1 MKKLDLTRF
10 NEGLTSEQDREV
22 AQTYIEILRL
32 EKEIAKLKQDNFD
45 KVLEIVKDRK
55 DDNNNYLN
63 LKLIEPT
70 TRKSLDK
77 DKVES
82 KLSEEDFQECF
93 KEIEIKATLR
103 LLK

>member
-10 NEGLTSEQDREV
+10 NEGLTSERDREV

-32 EKEIAKLKQDNFD
+32 EKELTKLKSEYFD
-45 KVLEIVKDRK
+45 KVLGIVESHKDES
-55 DDNNNYLN
+55 NNYLN
-63 LKLIEPT
+63 LKFIDST

-77 DKVES
+77 GLVES
-82 KLSEEDFQECF
+82 KLSKEDFEKCF
-93 KEIEIKATLR
+93 KEVEVKATLR